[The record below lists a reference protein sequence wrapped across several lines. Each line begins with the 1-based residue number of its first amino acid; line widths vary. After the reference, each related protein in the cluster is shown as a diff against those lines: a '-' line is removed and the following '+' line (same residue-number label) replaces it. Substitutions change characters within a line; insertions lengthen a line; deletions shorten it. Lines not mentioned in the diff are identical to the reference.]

1 MKKLLIGTLLVV
13 GLLFVISVSN
23 PERSTPT
30 PALAPTSA
38 PSGPVYAVAPG
49 ATPEG
54 IAAAQKQAPA
64 QPPAKAKSKPKQ
76 TFTSTVAAAAWYAAI
91 TSTPKEQKAG
101 AKLVKS
107 LLGQDVDVF
116 HKLEF
121 KDGIP
126 TAWISRTFYRLP
138 YEGKEMAVANAAAY
152 YFWPNQSW
160 PLRIHLR
167 DARTG
172 RKLGQFNRDGLSLK

>member
-23 PERSTPT
+23 PERLT
-30 PALAPTSA
+30 PTSA
-38 PSGPVYAVAPG
+38 PTKASAPTPTNPVYAVAPG

-54 IAAAQKQAPA
+54 IAAAQKKAPA
-64 QPPAKAKSKPKQ
+64 QPPAKAKTKPKQ
-76 TFTSTVAAAAWYAAI
+76 TFTNEMALAAWYGASN
-91 TSTPKEQKAG
+91 STPKEQKAG

-107 LLGQDVDVF
+107 LMGEGVF
-116 HKLEF
+116 RKLEF

-126 TAWISRTFYRLP
+126 TAWVSRTFYRLP
-138 YEGKEMAVANAAAY
+138 YEDKEVAIANAAAY

-172 RKLGQFNRDGLSLK
+172 RKIGQFNRDGLSLQ

>member
-13 GLLFVISVSN
+13 GVLFVIFVSN
-23 PERSTPT
+23 PKKPVPVSAPTLGSTP
-30 PALAPTSA
+30 APT
-38 PSGPVYAVAPG
+38 GPVYAVPPG
-49 ATPEG
+49 ATAEG
-54 IAAAQKQAPA
+54 VAAAKRKAPA
-64 QPPAKAKSKPKQ
+64 QPPAKAKSRSKQ
-76 TFTSTVAAAAWYAAI
+76 TFTNEVALAAWYGA
-91 TSTPKEQKAG
+91 TNSTPKEQRAG

-107 LLGQDVDVF
+107 LMGEGVF
-116 HKLEF
+116 RKLEF

-126 TAWISRTFYRLP
+126 TAWISRTFYGLS
-138 YEGKEMAVANAAAY
+138 YEHKEVAIANAAAY

-172 RKLGQFNRDGLSLK
+172 RKVGQFNRDGLQLD

>member
-13 GLLFVISVSN
+13 GVLFVISVSN
-23 PERSTPT
+23 PERLTPVSAPTLASTP
-30 PALAPTSA
+30 APT
-38 PSGPVYAVAPG
+38 GPVYAVPPG
-49 ATPEG
+49 ATAEG
-54 IAAAQKQAPA
+54 IAAAQKKAPA
-64 QPPAKAKSKPKQ
+64 KVKSKPKQ
-76 TFTSTVAAAAWYAAI
+76 TFTNEMALAAWYGA
-91 TSTPKEQKAG
+91 TNSTPKEQRAG

-107 LLGQDVDVF
+107 LMGEGVF
-116 HKLEF
+116 RKLEF

-126 TAWISRTFYRLP
+126 TAWISRTFYGLS
-138 YEGKEMAVANAAAY
+138 YEHKEVAIANAAAY

-172 RKLGQFNRDGLSLK
+172 RKVGQFNRDGLQLD